1 MRASIVRLLPR
12 GASAEAD
19 RALLRAVAAE
29 LLAVDPR
36 DVTVLRRCTTCG
48 GDDHGRP
55 VVAGPAHPLVWVSLS
70 RAGGLVAVVATTL
83 GPVGIDVETLEAVAS
98 AGFDD
103 VAFGARE
110 LEAVRSAADPTLRR
124 AQLWTAKEAVLKARG
139 TGLRVDPREVDAI
152 TPPRGIR
159 VEGVDA
165 PAGYVATVAYGTIS
179 SGTGTE

>member
-1 MRASIVRLLPR
+1 MTPSIVRVLPR
-12 GASAEAD
+12 GPSAEAD
-19 RALLRAVAAE
+19 RGALTAAVAE
-29 LLAVDPR
+29 LLAIEPH
-36 DVTVLRRCTTCG
+36 DVTLLRHCAHCG

-55 VVAGPAHPLVWVSLS
+55 LVTGPAHPPVWVSLS
-70 RAGGLVAVVATTL
+70 RAGDVVAVVATTR
-83 GPVGIDVETLEAVAS
+83 GPVGVDIESLERVAV

-103 VAFGARE
+103 VAFSARE
-110 LEAVRSAADPTLRR
+110 RESVRSAADPTLRR

-159 VEGVDA
+159 LEGVDA